1 MCSYQFSSFIFFK
14 HLQHEGIWRFSFA
27 FIIFDLSKYLILI
40 SQIFSLVQR
49 PDDFSIGKRMR
60 CFGNAGSSSM
70 TRELLEPIRSDSGFV
85 NQFRQLIEMF

>member
-1 MCSYQFSSFIFFK
+1 
-14 HLQHEGIWRFSFA
+14 
-27 FIIFDLSKYLILI
+27 
-40 SQIFSLVQR
+40 
-49 PDDFSIGKRMR
+49 MR